1 MPGGVDRLALG
12 AGLTPIGAFNPLS
25 ARGLTVA
32 PRGCAIEQ
40 GKGLGKPVGGGSW
53 R

>member
-25 ARGLTVA
+25 ARGALRSLLA
-32 PRGCAIEQ
+32 GAN
-40 GKGLGKPVGGGSW
+40 
-53 R
+53 